1 MMVRFF
7 DHGDGSG
14 AAAVEYL
21 LAAEV
26 AAYTEDRKR
35 MPNQTVRRDVLP
47 DLLSGDPDLTRHLID
62 SNTRKWRYT
71 SGVVAFHT
79 DDAPSDDQQA
89 AVMRDFEK
97 AAFAGLAVDQAN
109 ILWVRHQHMGNV
121 ELHFLIPRVDLYGN
135 RSFNPAP
142 PGSEKYFNA
151 FRDYWNARA
160 GWVSPEE
167 PERKRM
173 TKPVFDL
180 GDRKQIK
187 ETIQTLIVQ
196 KIEASEIHSH
206 ADVRAV
212 LAQLDGLEFKPLTEK
227 QLEKRRKA
235 DAIEADGGK
244 PRRRDTRIT
253 MRIAG
258 TSDSQNTLRLE
269 DRIFHEDWT
278 ADECF
283 AAKPASEGREPIS
296 RNRRAD
302 PADVARLRAAF
313 DASVERRAEKNRAR
327 FGKPRKV
334 ERPNPQADS
343 GANRGSSRENKG
355 GNERS
360 GCEPNRMADGHVEDD
375 VADLSGRGLADLLG
389 ALDGR
394 AADIPESGN
403 SIASD
408 QSGDLWLGWGES
420 DPWPWWLGAR
430 SEPAPGRRTGRLS
443 GAKSERRDGLHRN
456 SSDEVNHEPS
466 PIDALRDRTLARCRS
481 TEHHLRNWFEERKL
495 LTDRIREFEVRI
507 RSVRDSVRDALERFA
522 ETARRVEAAC
532 LRWLTRSKFTSTK
545 PTHQSRKTRSA
556 THTGS
561 DPSP

>member
-26 AAYTEDRKR
+26 TAYTEDRKR
-35 MPNQTVRRDVLP
+35 IPNQTVRRDVLP
-47 DLLSGDPDLTRHLID
+47 DLLAGDPDLTRHLID
-62 SNTRKWRYT
+62 SNTRKWCYT

-79 DDAPSDDQQA
+79 DDVPSDDQQA

-109 ILWVRHQHMGNV
+109 VLWVRHQHMGNV
-121 ELHFLIPRVDLYGN
+121 ELHFLIPRVELYGN

-142 PGSEKYFNA
+142 PGSERYFNA

-196 KIEASEIHSH
+196 KIETGEIHTH

-212 LAQLDGLEFKPLTEK
+212 LAELNGLEFKPLTEK

-235 DAIEADGGK
+235 DAIEAEGGK
-244 PRRRDTRIT
+244 PRRRETRVA

-258 TSDSQNTLRLE
+258 TTDSQNTLRLE

-278 ADECF
+278 ADEYF
-283 AAKPASEGREPIS
+283 AAKPASEGREPIPG
-296 RNRRAD
+296 NRRAS
-302 PADVARLRAAF
+302 AAVVARLRAAF
-313 DASVERRAEKNRAR
+313 DTSVERRAEKNRSRYERAR
-327 FGKPRKV
+327 KA
-334 ERPNPQADS
+334 ERSDPQPNSTTD
-343 GANRGSSRENKG
+343 RGSGRQDTASDKCAGREQEG
-355 GNERS
+355 
-360 GCEPNRMADGHVEDD
+360 MAHGHMEDD
-375 VADLSGRGLADLLG
+375 AAGLSGGGLADLLG

-403 SIASD
+403 NIASN
-408 QSGDLWLGWGES
+408 QPSDLWLGWGES
-420 DPWPWWLGAR
+420 DAWPWWLGTG
-430 SEPAPGRRTGRLS
+430 SEPAPGRRIGRLS
-443 GAKSERRDGLHRN
+443 SAKSERRNSLHRN

-466 PIDALRDRTLARCRS
+466 PIDAVRDRTLARCRR
-481 TEHHLRNWFEERKL
+481 TEHHLRNWFEKRQH
-495 LTDRIREFEVRI
+495 LTERIREFEARI
-507 RSVRDSVRDALERFA
+507 RSVRQRVGDTLERFA
-522 ETARRVEAAC
+522 ETARRLKAAC
-532 LRWLTRSKFTSTK
+532 LRWMTRSKSTSTK
-545 PTHQSRKTRSA
+545 PTHKSRKTWSA
-556 THTGS
+556 THIGS